1 MSCIITYNG
10 QNFTQEDFL
19 DYLKSQI
26 PSSSTPNN
34 TFKLVG
40 QLPVP
45 HTNKDVLTYNI
56 KGEHN
61 FIMKNKAGEVYRG
74 ISDKENKVQFYKFNG
89 EVWSPVELE
98 ENKTAREELSKRL
111 GISMDGSKL
120 PSNYNFKENYDLT
133 SNPEFLK
140 EAYEISIANKGKS
153 EAFEKGDFTSHIN
166 LVDWGKIVGIEYKG
180 KDYDSEAFKK
190 YSNEIYE
197 AVQKLKENGFKV
209 ESATNNPAEGFKEFV
224 QGKQFQKLT
233 DFESRDN
240 FSNFAEE
247 AFECK

>member
-26 PSSSTPNN
+26 STSNN

-45 HTNKDVLTYNI
+45 HTNKDVLMYNL

-89 EVWSPVELE
+89 EVWKPVELK
-98 ENKTAREELSKRL
+98 ENKAAIEELSKRL
-111 GISMDGSKL
+111 SISMDGSKL

-140 EAYEISIANKGKS
+140 EAYEVSIANKGKS
-153 EAFEKGDFTSHIN
+153 EGFEKGDFTSHIN

-180 KDYDSEAFKK
+180 KNYDSEAFKK

-209 ESATNNPAEGFKEFV
+209 RSATNNPSEIPTSINNPSDFTN
-224 QGKQFQKLT
+224 QF
-233 DFESRDN
+233 
-240 FSNFAEE
+240 
-247 AFECK
+247 